1 MTESCHSEA
10 RLGSR
15 VRKQQHHKAVIS
27 QTGIEHN
34 LWVFVFVIIIIL
46 NILPRDYYNSDMSL
60 CLRSI
65 VKPNCIIQIT
75 EESVGIKG

>member
-1 MTESCHSEA
+1 MTESFHSEA

-15 VRKQQHHKAVIS
+15 VRKHQHHKAVIS
-27 QTGIEHN
+27 QTRIEHN

-46 NILPRDYYNSDMSL
+46 NMLSRDYNNSDMSL
-60 CLRSI
+60 CLNSI

-75 EESVGIKG
+75 EESVGIKS